1 MSEAVRYCIVCKM
14 SGRYVSRIIFNDGGL
29 LTEFTSEESLAARV
43 ASKEAAERL
52 AWLCGDGVVKRHSG
66 QKRNCIG
73 AEHELLAQRDQL
85 IADSCA
91 TDTAIREACR
101 KVLGD
106 AADGDSVAV
115 PPVEDLVER
124 VVDELVE
131 LESELAG
138 VRPHLATVLEHAE
151 RCRLGPVEVEAFRN
165 LLTRCQ

>member
-1 MSEAVRYCIVCKM
+1 VTLKTTVDKLTKAEAL
-14 SGRYVSRIIFNDGGL
+14 SAL
-29 LTEFTSEESLAARV
+29 LCDHERDWLHDARR
-43 ASKEAAERL
+43 A
-52 AWLCGDGVVKRHSG
+52 
-66 QKRNCIG
+66 
-73 AEHELLAQRDQL
+73 HELLAQRDQL

-91 TDTAIREACR
+91 TDTAIRELCR

-106 AADGDSVAV
+106 AVDGDSVAV